1 MHEKK
6 LWFLWFDWPVWL
18 MKLEYSSMFK
28 KKPEQKIG
36 GLDKSILKMSPYGYS
51 ICTLH
56 VWHIYMYVIKF

>member
-28 KKPEQKIG
+28 KKHEQKIG

-51 ICTLH
+51 ICTLFD
-56 VWHIYMYVIKF
+56 IFTCM